1 MRYRVL
7 RIARKLIELYGGKRD
22 KIGRLHNAR
31 TPCRQME
38 VAERKNRTLIEAAR
52 TMLADSKLLLMF
64 WMKASRAGSSG
75 VSGLYRNER
84 TLCGVLD
91 LGCEELARLKD
102 TNEQRAT
109 SDAENLA
116 KGSSNWSCVP
126 VPLVVP
132 TASYFFDAELQIDS
146 PSPPNLGNKEEGIDY
161 DEVIAPV
168 ARINGNQIGLALPTY
183 MGIMVIRWMFKDK
196 DLMESF
202 IGQDKYV
209 QEILKNFNSE
219 SVRTATTPYKSPK
232 PKSMNKPDNPV
243 NVHLY
248 RSMIGQPKLGLIG
261 TLRSPF
267 VLEAYSN
274 NDYVGAN
281 KDRKST
287 TGGCQF
293 LGRRLISWQ
302 CKKQTIMATSSTEAE
317 YVAANC
323 YGVCGKLV
331 MKVKAMEV
339 KLKTKKRKVVV
350 SDSDQEEGGEQV
362 RDLDALIALANAA
375 VTVDSNILPGGASN
389 NPTASSHI
397 PTYVPNWGDFSLL
410 ISTVTIQISFKE
422 KKQLNK
428 RVEISASQRR
438 PDKKSSFHRQ
448 ALIWICNW
456 IDIMVLKFSQIA
468 GLVFVS
474 LLGQDGGMVKNL
486 FAGEGWEFAISAN
499 RKGHKESHIAE
510 QTAKEKRDKQ

>member
-1 MRYRVL
+1 MTTLLTSVGQS
-7 RIARKLIELYGGKRD
+7 RKTTFDES
-22 KIGRLHNAR
+22 
-31 TPCRQME
+31 TWQME

-183 MGIMVIRWMFKDK
+183 MGIMVIRWMFK
-196 DLMESF
+196 E
-202 IGQDKYV
+202 
-209 QEILKNFNSE
+209 
-219 SVRTATTPYKSPK
+219 
-232 PKSMNKPDNPV
+232 
-243 NVHLY
+243 
-248 RSMIGQPKLGLIG
+248 SMIGSLMYLNSIKSDKMDCRHAYVQGIQSTPTIYHFGSSERRFS
-261 TLRSPF
+261 T
-267 VLEAYSN
+267 YSN